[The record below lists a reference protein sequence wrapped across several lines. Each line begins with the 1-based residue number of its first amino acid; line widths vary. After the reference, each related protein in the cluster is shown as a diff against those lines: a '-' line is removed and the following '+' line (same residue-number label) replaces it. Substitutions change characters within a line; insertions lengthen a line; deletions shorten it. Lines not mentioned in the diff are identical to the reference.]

1 MRPEKQVLKT
11 LRNAHEPLT
20 AEDVMG
26 RLSAEGSDG
35 FDLQRVTN
43 VLRQLERGGSA
54 AAVGGGK
61 YVALRDRNLVVGRL
75 SMNRRGFGFVASPA
89 GDIYVPK
96 RETAGA
102 MHGDTVGVRL
112 EQTRGRSGRAGV
124 VVQVIERAV
133 TQVVGTFERSASL
146 GIVVPTDARVRGDLF
161 VDLSAHPTDAKQG
174 DVVVARITR
183 YADRRDAMQGV
194 ITDVL
199 GPAEAPGV
207 DVDIIIH
214 EHGFATEFPED
225 VVEAAELLTQ
235 DVEGEIERGRT
246 DTRNLYT
253 ITIDPADAKDFD
265 DAISLKREG
274 KAFRMWVHI
283 ADVSHYV
290 QWDGV
295 IDVEARHRAT
305 SVYLVDRVLPMLPEH
320 LSNSICSLN
329 PDEDRLTFTVEM
341 LLDKTG
347 LVESYK
353 LYPSVIRSD
362 RRLNYDQ
369 VQEWLDNGSC
379 PEPDLARML
388 NDFRALAAGIHARR
402 LARGGLDFE
411 TVEARVRL
419 DDSGE
424 PIDVVLRSRTDATN
438 MIEEAMILANEVVA
452 RHMTEAKA
460 PMVYRIHEDPDPD
473 ALSQVA
479 VILKEFG
486 YPIKDIHGASPRTFQ
501 KIVAFSLGRPEE
513 RLINS
518 LLLRALERARYVDY
532 LGPHFGLA
540 SEAYTHFTSPIRRYP
555 DLIVHRLLKAE
566 LTKTLNKPPTSAMVP
581 ELTWLTEHSSTMER
595 EAQSAED
602 DSQKVKLVALMAKH
616 LGEEFDGIVTG
627 VMGFGLFVQLE
638 NTAEGLVHVD
648 SMTDD
653 YYRLDAERFM
663 LWGENKGITYRLGQ
677 PIRVRVVDASVAERR
692 LDLELA

>member
-1 MRPEKQVLKT
+1 MRPEKLVLKA
-11 LRNAHEPLT
+11 LRNAHQP
-20 AEDVMG
+20 
-26 RLSAEGSDG
+26 LSAEEVAGRIEIEGGDG
-35 FDLQRVTN
+35 LGATRVAH
-43 VLRQLERGGSA
+43 VLSQLEKSGSA

-61 YVALRDRNLVVGRL
+61 YVALRDRNLHVGRL

-89 GDIYVPK
+89 GDIYVGK
-96 RETAGA
+96 RETGGA
-102 MHGDTVGVRL
+102 MHGDTVAVRL
-112 EQTRGRSGRAGV
+112 EQGRRQGRSGV
-124 VVQVIERAV
+124 VVQVVERAV
-133 TQVVGTFERSASL
+133 TEIVGRFERHGAL
-146 GIVVPTDARVRGDLF
+146 GIVVPTDSRIRGDLF
-161 VDLSAHPTDAKQG
+161 VDLGKAPSDANPG
-174 DVVVARITR
+174 DIVVARITR

-194 ITDVL
+194 ITEVL
-199 GPAEAPGV
+199 GPEDAPGV
-207 DVDIIIH
+207 DVDIVIR
-214 EHGFATEFPED
+214 EHGFATEFPEE
-225 VVEAAELLTQ
+225 VVEAAEALSQ
-235 DVEGEIERGRT
+235 DVEGEIARGRT
-246 DTRNLYT
+246 DRRDLFT
-253 ITIDPADAKDFD
+253 ITIDPTDARDFD
-265 DAISLKREG
+265 DAISLEREG
-274 KAFRMWVHI
+274 KSLRLWVHI

-290 QWDGV
+290 PWDSV

-320 LSNSICSLN
+320 LSNLICSLN

-347 LVESYK
+347 LVESYQ

-362 RRLNYDQ
+362 RRLNYDE
-369 VQEWLDNGSC
+369 VQAWFDGGGS
-379 PEPDLARML
+379 PDPQLQRML
-388 NDFRALAAGIHARR
+388 SDFHALAAAIHARR

-419 DDSGE
+419 DDNGE

-452 RHMTEAKA
+452 GHMTEAKA

-486 YPIKDIHGASPRTFQ
+486 YPIQDVHGASPRTFQ
-501 KIVAFSLGRPEE
+501 KIVAFAHDRPEE

-540 SEAYTHFTSPIRRYP
+540 SQAYTHFTSPIRRYP
-555 DLIVHRLLKAE
+555 DLIVHRLLRAQ
-566 LTKTLNKPPTSAMVP
+566 LTKTLEKPPTSHMVP
-581 ELTWLTEHSSTMER
+581 ELSWLTEHSSTMER

-616 LGEEFDGIVTG
+616 LGEEFDGIITG
-627 VMGFGLFVQLE
+627 VMGFGLFVQLQ
-638 NTAEGLVHVD
+638 NTAEGLVHVEA
-648 SMTDD
+648 MTDD
-653 YYRLDAERFM
+653 YYRLDQERFM
-663 LWGENKGITYRLGQ
+663 LYGENKGSIYRLGQ
-677 PIRVRVVDASVAERR
+677 QVRVRILDANVQERR